1 MNLTFQEKFYF
12 DAKEPNK
19 SVFLA
24 LKDIISGWDEN
35 VDQCLKYGLPCFTLN
50 KKIMCYIWQDKKT
63 KIPYILFNYGP
74 FIKHKE
80 LKTKGRKSMKSLD
93 IFPEKDIPF
102 NNLINILDQQ
112 KKHIN
117 SLKK

>member
-1 MNLTFQEKFYF
+1 MNGLEKFYF

-24 LKDIISGWDEN
+24 LKDIIFAWDEN
-35 VDQCLKYGLPCFTLN
+35 VEQCLKYGLPCFTFK

-63 KIPYILFNYGP
+63 RVPYVLFNYGT
-74 FIKHKE
+74 FINHKE
-80 LKTKGRKSMKSLD
+80 LQTKDRKSMKSMD
-93 IFPEKDIPF
+93 ISPAEDIPI
-102 NNLINILDQQ
+102 NDLINVLNQQ